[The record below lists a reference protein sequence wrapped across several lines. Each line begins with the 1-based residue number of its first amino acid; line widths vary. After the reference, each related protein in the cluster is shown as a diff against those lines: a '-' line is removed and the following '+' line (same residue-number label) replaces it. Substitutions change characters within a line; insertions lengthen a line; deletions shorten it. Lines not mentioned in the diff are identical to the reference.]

1 MLAASTALVIVFTCA
16 IAPPTSSPPHPLHH
30 VRLRPPTLLLPAP
43 PHCPFLT
50 RCAIGNPS
58 IADATKA
65 EHVAVGLPGCSRSV
79 SHYALLPLRH
89 LVWALSHPVLY
100 PIASV
105 SYTGYLLQARRPPL
119 TLHRTSSHTSAAP
132 PLHRP
137 ALHLLPYYYL
147 LVPLWP
153 AITRALMSG
162 ADIPLAHSHPAP
174 FLPQG
179 ITMNAL
185 TVFGWAG
192 EESEWKGSAHWL
204 FPVAF
209 LANSVLGLVFSLVV
223 ERPAMN
229 LLNMLA
235 P

>member
-1 MLAASTALVIVFTCA
+1 
-16 IAPPTSSPPHPLHH
+16 
-30 VRLRPPTLLLPAP
+30 
-43 PHCPFLT
+43 
-50 RCAIGNPS
+50 
-58 IADATKA
+58 
-65 EHVAVGLPGCSRSV
+65 
-79 SHYALLPLRH
+79 
-89 LVWALSHPVLY
+89 
-100 PIASV
+100 
-105 SYTGYLLQARRPPL
+105 
-119 TLHRTSSHTSAAP
+119 
-132 PLHRP
+132 
-137 ALHLLPYYYL
+137 
-147 LVPLWP
+147 
-153 AITRALMSG
+153 MSG